1 MYMTKLT
8 IKNIYGNILLNV
20 LLPFS

>member
-1 MYMTKLT
+1 MTKLT